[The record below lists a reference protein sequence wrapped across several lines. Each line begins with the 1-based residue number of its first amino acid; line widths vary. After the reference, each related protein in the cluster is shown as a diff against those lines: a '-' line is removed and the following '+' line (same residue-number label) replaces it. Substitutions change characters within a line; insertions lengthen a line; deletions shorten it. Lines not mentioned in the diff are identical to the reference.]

1 MGENGLLETD
11 VLVIGSGI
19 AGGITAWQL
28 ARQGVTVLLVSRSEN
43 PEESNTR
50 YAQGGIIYRGSTDSP
65 RKLVNDILR
74 AGAGLSLRKVARI
87 LAEEGPPLVE
97 SLLLQELQ
105 VPFDRNADGELQ
117 QSLEG
122 SHSVPRIIH
131 AADATGA
138 AIEQTLIQRLRNEP
152 NVTLLTGYTAVDL
165 LTTSH
170 HSQNPLDVYRPPTCM
185 GAYLFDQKNRRVI
198 RCLAKT
204 TVLATGGV
212 GSIFLRTTNPPG
224 ARGDGLAMAARAGA
238 RIINMEYIQFHPTA
252 FYQERAPLFLISE
265 AVRGAGARLLN
276 HRGEAF
282 MAKYAPRWKD
292 LAPRDVVARSI
303 LQEMINQDVP
313 YVYLDLATHL
323 SANDIQQ
330 RFPNIYQYC
339 LNHGVDITRQ
349 PIPVVPAAHY
359 SCGGIWTDTW
369 GRTTLQRLYAVG
381 EVACTGLHGANRLAS
396 TSLLEGVVFGNRVAQ
411 HIIRTLNRLP
421 SPRSDRYPPWQD
433 TGTEEP
439 DPALIQQDMNTI
451 RHIMWNYVGLV
462 RKTRG
467 LRRALRDL
475 RLLEMEITHFYR
487 ITRLTDDLI
496 GLRNAVQSALLVT
509 TAAWRN
515 PRSRGAHYRMD

>member
-1 MGENGLLETD
+1 MVDETLIETD

-19 AGGITAWQL
+19 AGGITALQL
-28 ARQGVTVLLVSRSEN
+28 ARQGITVTLVSRSPN
-43 PEESNTR
+43 PEESNTL
-50 YAQGGIIYRGSTDSP
+50 YAQGGIIYRGVEDSP
-65 RKLVNDILR
+65 ARLVKDILR
-74 AGAGLSLRKVARI
+74 AGAGLSLRKPATI

-97 SLLLQELQ
+97 QLLIQELG
-105 VPFDRNADGELQ
+105 VPFDRHTDGNLQ
-117 QSLEG
+117 LSLEG
-122 SHSVPRIIH
+122 SHTVPRIIH

-138 AIEQTLIQRLRNEP
+138 AIQKALIQRLKIEP

-170 HSQNPLDVYRPPTCM
+170 HSRNPLDVYRPPTCV
-185 GAYLFDQKNRRVI
+185 GAYLFDQYNRRVI
-198 RCLAKT
+198 RCLARA

-252 FYQERAPLFLISE
+252 FYQEKAPLFLISE
-265 AVRGAGARLLN
+265 AVRGAGARLIN
-276 HRGEAF
+276 HKGEAF
-282 MAKYAPRWKD
+282 MEKYAPQWKD

-303 LQEMINQDVP
+303 LQEMMSEDVP
-313 YVYLDLATHL
+313 YVYLDLASHL
-323 SANDIQQ
+323 SSAEIQR

-339 LNHGVDITRQ
+339 LTQGVDITRQ

-369 GRTTLQRLYAVG
+369 GRSTIQRLYAVG
-381 EVACTGLHGANRLAS
+381 ETACTGLHGANRLAS
-396 TSLLEGVVFGNRVAQ
+396 TSLLEGLVFGHRVAT
-411 HIIRTLNRLP
+411 HIGKVLPRLSPPRP
-421 SPRSDRYPPWQD
+421 SRYPPWQD
-433 TGTEEP
+433 TGIEDP

-487 ITRLTDDLI
+487 ITRLTDALI
-496 GLRNAVQSALLVT
+496 GLRNAVQSALLVA

-515 PRSRGAHYRMD
+515 PTSRGAHHRED